1 MKIDTGSARRRELK
15 HELGAPQGR
24 TERVAYARLAF
35 VVDGIGFGDPKRQ
48 PVGAAIL
55 LELLERRYDLLVGAQ
70 ELRES
75 HVRRSGWSVGIIVAR
90 QKHEPGRI
98 ALGQCSDPG
107 GFRRNV
113 RSGEAGIGHA
123 RSDCIVE

>member
-1 MKIDTGSARRRELK
+1 MKIDTGSARRCELK

-24 TERVAYARLAF
+24 TKRVAYARLAF

-70 ELRES
+70 ELRS
-75 HVRRSGWSVGIIVAR
+75 HVRRSGWSVGLSGAS
-90 QKHEPGRI
+90 KHEPAGSPRPMF
-98 ALGQCSDPG
+98 DPG